1 MLQSALE
8 IAQDLTL
15 TFAEAGRLSSEDMCN
30 AIQKIHAT
38 LLSLKA
44 QEELRATTTIAV
56 SKTPRA
62 RVDWRQ
68 SITKRAIS
76 CLECGQT
83 FKQISRRH
91 LMTHGLVGQSYR
103 VKYGIPRTQALSAQE
118 ITARR
123 QQIAQTT
130 RPWEKAPR
138 FIQAQARDGKATS
151 EPEAQA
157 PRAAAEAPNAKAPT
171 PAKRARKSAPKKTA
185 QKKRQEG

>member
-1 MLQSALE
+1 MPQTALE
-8 IAQDLTL
+8 IAKELTL
-15 TFAEAGRLSSEDMCN
+15 TLVEAGRLSSED
-30 AIQKIHAT
+30 IHDTLRKTHAT
-38 LLSLKA
+38 LLTLKA

-62 RVDWRQ
+62 RVDWRK

-103 VKYGIPRTQALSAQE
+103 VKYGIPRTQSLAARE
-118 ITARR
+118 TTARR
-123 QQIAQTT
+123 QQIAQER
-130 RPWEKAPR
+130 RPWEKTPR
-138 FIQAQARDGKATS
+138 FIQAQARDGKAVS

-157 PRAAAEAPNAKAPT
+157 PRAAAEAPTAEAPA
-171 PAKRARKSAPKKTA
+171 PAKRARKTAPKKTTR
-185 QKKRQEG
+185 KKSSQA